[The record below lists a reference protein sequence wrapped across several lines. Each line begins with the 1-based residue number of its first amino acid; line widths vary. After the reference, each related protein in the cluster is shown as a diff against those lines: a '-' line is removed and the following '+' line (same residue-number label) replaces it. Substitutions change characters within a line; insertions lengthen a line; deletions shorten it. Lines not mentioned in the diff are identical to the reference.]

1 MELLKTTNNKPWG
14 SRNKNEKNV
23 EFLRDLCLLDIDDN
37 MNWTLFLNDEA
48 EKGSSLTKLRKLIQD
63 LIKQKE
69 QRRKNKTK

>member
-48 EKGSSLTKLRKLIQD
+48 ERLI
-63 LIKQKE
+63 
-69 QRRKNKTK
+69 TY